1 MRAGRSVAFPSAER
15 IDELTRTNRA
25 FPARGAALLLAV
37 LLSAILGLGTSAASP
52 QSEKND
58 AKRALDA
65 AKAKLQAI
73 QGRIDEIEAELMVKA
88 QRVDEAEAR
97 LDTTITNLFRV
108 REHLEETQARHA
120 EITTRLNAR
129 AVEAFMS
136 GPSTSYDFLL
146 GATSI
151 IDLSDRFEYVD
162 AVARADAQLAQEVIS
177 IENLLLA
184 QRAELETL
192 RAQHQEA
199 LAIAERVRND
209 VLSLLEQAQAL
220 REQQQQVVAEAN
232 KKLRKELRQLRLYQS
247 TVGGGPLPAAY
258 RDYFHHCPV
267 GTPRAYWDGF
277 GAPRYA
283 GGFHLHKGVDM
294 LAPTGT
300 EIYAPFAGVARTD
313 YNTLGGKV
321 VFVDGPHGVVYN
333 AHLSAYSSKSSGYV
347 QAGDVIGYVGDTG
360 DAIGTPHLHFEFHP
374 DVIPSDWVA
383 SAYGYEVIEDAIN
396 PYPLLQYACG

>member
-1 MRAGRSVAFPSAER
+1 
-15 IDELTRTNRA
+15 
-25 FPARGAALLLAV
+25 LLLAV
-37 LLSAILGLGTSAASP
+37 LVCSTLGAGTSAASP
-52 QSEKND
+52 RSEKND

-73 QGRIDEIEAELMVKA
+73 QGRIDQIEAELTIKA

-108 REHLEETQARHA
+108 RDHLEETRARYA

-162 AVARADAQLAQEVIS
+162 AVARADAQLAQEVVS

-184 QRAELETL
+184 QQIELETL

-209 VLSLLEQAQAL
+209 VLDLLDQAQAL

-232 KKLRKELRQLRLYQS
+232 KTLRKELRQFRLYQS

-258 RDYFHHCPV
+258 RDYFHNCPV

-300 EIYAPFAGVARTD
+300 PIYTPFDGVAHTD

-374 DVIPSDWVA
+374 DVIPSEWPV
-383 SAYGYEVIEDAIN
+383 SSYGYAVIEDAIN